1 MKRHAEHGAF
11 SSTTDAVDDD
21 QPSLFSVPSGLSRRL
36 ACILASLCVAAT
48 LVGSAAVSAQ
58 DDDEGGFSFGEDA
71 LAEPEDEAAEEP
83 EAGEPEAAP
92 VDDVAP
98 DSATAGT
105 DAPSPPP
112 EDETPTEEEVSADLD
127 QADRIKAVSRKTFL
141 KRHRFYLSPNAGTT
155 INDSFYR
162 QYMVGGSLGFH
173 LVENLSIEV
182 SGAYNVFTERLPP
195 VNFLRKNARAIP
207 AEVLLFG
214 HAEVGAA
221 FTPVY
226 GKFAVFREWIIHFD
240 AYVAGGVGVVIE
252 SGQEIPL
259 YPAANLGVG
268 GRVFVLPW
276 LVVKADVRDYAYAQ
290 QIGKISTLQNLVVFS
305 VGVSVYFPFDFD
317 YENEA
322 FKVVD
327 AG

>member
-1 MKRHAEHGAF
+1 MTGPR
-11 SSTTDAVDDD
+11 
-21 QPSLFSVPSGLSRRL
+21 LFSRCRAHAAATTYFPHRG
-36 ACILASLCVAAT
+36 ILATLCFALSLI
-48 LVGSAAVSAQ
+48 GSGAAVAQ

-71 LAEPEDEAAEEP
+71 LAEPEDEAGEEP
-83 EAGEPEAAP
+83 EASEPEASEPEAAP
-92 VDDVAP
+92 V
-98 DSATAGT
+98 AGG
-105 DAPSPPP
+105 DENEGGAPSPPP
-112 EDETPTEEEVSADLD
+112 TEPAEEEEEEVSVGLD

-173 LVENLSIEV
+173 IVENLSIEV
-182 SGAYNVFTERLPP
+182 SGAYNLFTERLPP
-195 VNFLRKNARAIP
+195 VTFLRKNARAIP

-276 LVVKADVRDYAYAQ
+276 LVVKADIRDYAYAQ
-290 QIGKISTLQNLVVFS
+290 QIGKISTLQNLLVFS